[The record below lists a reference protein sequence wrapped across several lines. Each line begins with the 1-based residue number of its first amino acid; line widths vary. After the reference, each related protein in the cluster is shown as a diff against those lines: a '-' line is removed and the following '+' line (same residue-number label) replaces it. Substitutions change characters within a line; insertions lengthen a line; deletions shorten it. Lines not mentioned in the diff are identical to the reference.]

1 MQKIPALGAE
11 WQIVARQFVWYRFF
25 QILSVKVL
33 ESIALFV
40 MSAYRY
46 VMKFQELISYHVYLE
61 ELWNAM
67 KGLFLKH
74 FCILGFAQ
82 KETISLI
89 HDTLC
94 AWCYIEPEIRRYF
107 WEFKSKKYFKC
118 KFFSLSILPT
128 HLHNIVSFLPLHSNK
143 HAIVSKNV
151 YNFQKWNV
159 HFLYLYVKV
168 RFI

>member
-1 MQKIPALGAE
+1 MLRDMSINFKNLFHIIYIQRIPQKQ
-11 WQIVARQFVWYRFF
+11 WRVFY
-25 QILSVKVL
+25 
-33 ESIALFV
+33 
-40 MSAYRY
+40 
-46 VMKFQELISYHVYLE
+46 
-61 ELWNAM
+61 
-67 KGLFLKH
+67 LKH

-94 AWCYIEPEIRRYF
+94 AWRYRTRNEKIF
-107 WEFKSKKYFKC
+107 LRVQEQKIFQVQILFSFNSPCTSSQYR
-118 KFFSLSILPT
+118 FFSST
-128 HLHNIVSFLPLHSNK
+128 LHSNK

>member
-1 MQKIPALGAE
+1 M
-11 WQIVARQFVWYRFF
+11 
-25 QILSVKVL
+25 
-33 ESIALFV
+33 V
-40 MSAYRY
+40 MLLNL
-46 VMKFQELISYHVYLE
+46 KNLYHIIYIQRSSE
-61 ELWNAM
+61 KLWRV
-67 KGLFLKH
+67 FYLKH

-94 AWCYIEPEIRRYF
+94 AWCYRTRNEKIFLRVQEQKIF
-107 WEFKSKKYFKC
+107 QVQIL
-118 KFFSLSILPT
+118 FSFNST
-128 HLHNIVSFLPLHSNK
+128 CTSSQYIVSFLPLHSNK